1 MNKTILVGLVALAFV
16 AGSIMIGTMA
26 YGANLDPMGKI
37 WDVIKVLQA
46 TDSDLNS
53 RITASG
59 VPIGT
64 VLDYFCVTPCT
75 IPVGYAL
82 ADGSTVND
90 PASPLNGATLPDLR
104 AKFVRGANTLGDV
117 GNTGGTTSHTHS
129 VDPPSTD
136 TISNGAHSHGLSGQ
150 TGGVI
155 QFGSHNV
162 DSCGFLDDCTDTPT
176 FQHTHVLS
184 GSTASNGAH
193 THDLD
198 IAAFDSAS
206 SENLPPYV
214 DLVKIVR
221 IK

>member
-1 MNKTILVGLVALAFV
+1 MTNKTILVGLVALAFV
-16 AGSIMIGTMA
+16 TGSIMIGTMA
-26 YGANLDPMGKI
+26 YGANLDPMGKV
-37 WDVIKVLQA
+37 WDVIKTLQA

-53 RITASG
+53 RISASG

-82 ADGSTVND
+82 ADGSTVTD
-90 PASPLNGATLPDLR
+90 PASPLNGVTLPDLR

-117 GNTGGTTSHTHS
+117 GNTGGTISHTHS
-129 VDPPSTD
+129 VDPPNTQ
-136 TISNGAHSHGLSGQ
+136 TTSNGAHTHGLSS
-150 TGGVI
+150 TS
-155 QFGSHNV
+155 GSNGNTKSV
-162 DSCGFLDDCTDTPT
+162 DNCGTFSVDCTDVPGFGHFHTVGTT
-176 FQHTHVLS
+176 FS
-184 GSTASNGAH
+184 SGAH

-198 IAAFDSAS
+198 IPAFDSAS